1 MVIILASIGILVIFW
16 SKAKDKGHNRF
27 LWALLG
33 LITFW
38 ATGIVPAYVLIEYGI
53 GHRNDAFG
61 VILIIVV
68 IFGFLTTGA
77 LACRRLY
84 KHLEKN

>member
-16 SKAKDKGHNRF
+16 SVAKDKGRNRF
-27 LWALLG
+27 IWALLG

-38 ATGIVPAYVLIEYGI
+38 ATGILPAYVLIEYVI
-53 GHRNDAFG
+53 GQRNDAIG
-61 VILIIVV
+61 VILVIVV
-68 IFGFLTTGA
+68 IFGSLTTGA
-77 LACRRLY
+77 LACRKLY